1 MIVMIFLDINRNTL
15 ARDVEYVLLE
25 KIGRAKAGQVLKLV
39 SQHEDLVA
47 FRGKIES
54 EFTPEEF
61 WDTVFVRFDINFPE
75 GSKGIDTGQLEY
87 LVPVLPVLLKVQRG
101 LE

>member
-1 MIVMIFLDINRNTL
+1 MIFLDINRNTL

-61 WDTVFVRFDINFPE
+61 WDTVFVRFDVEPGDPE
-75 GSKGIDTGQLEY
+75 DRRGPLGYKQEY
-87 LVPVLPVLLKVQRG
+87 SLPVRLKV
-101 LE
+101 